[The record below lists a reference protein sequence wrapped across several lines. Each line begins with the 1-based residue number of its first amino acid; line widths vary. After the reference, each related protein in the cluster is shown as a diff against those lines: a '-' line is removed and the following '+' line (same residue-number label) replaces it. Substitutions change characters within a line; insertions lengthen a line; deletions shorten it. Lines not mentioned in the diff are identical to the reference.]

1 MVSQLNSPGAVVD
14 IESMQFFRVGA
25 KPVVGGI
32 GQVMANIDQMIK
44 PDLRG
49 GSKRHLKVPLAYLN

>member
-1 MVSQLNSPGAVVD
+1 MVSQSNSPGVVVD
-14 IESMQFFRVGA
+14 IESMQFFHVGA
-25 KPVVGGI
+25 KPVAGGI

-49 GSKRHLKVPLAYLN
+49 GSKQHPKGPLSYLN